1 MNHIIV
7 CLSSLKS
14 FLKLL
19 VISNSGELLGMDY
32 EKKKT
37 KNIFLMSFLL
47 YSLYFFPAHF
57 IR

>member
-32 EKKKT
+32 EKKT